1 MAEFAFRRSRRRRSV
16 AVVLA
21 RAAAHRRASAGRWVA
36 AADSDDA
43 PPPRA
48 PPPRGSADASPA
60 AEEPGVAAEAARRL
74 GVPPERL
81 AAFAEVYGHV
91 GARGAA
97 GWKGLLA
104 KVRSAA
110 EVEAAIDAAD
120 ARADDD
126 GGGLFDGCPRGD
138 ARARA
143 RWRARLVWC
152 GRYSAKDATPLAAA
166 LATAADQLRAARA
179 RRAALLGADGAE
191 RFALR
196 VRRARFDDEH
206 LACRARAYPC
216 DIVWPRIGSR
226 ADSRGNTLRRRSLSP
241 PAGTRSAASSR

>member
-1 MAEFAFRRSRRRRSV
+1 MAEFAFRRSRRRTERRGR
-16 AVVLA
+16 A
-21 RAAAHRRASAGRWVA
+21 RAGRRPSARVGREVGA

-43 PPPRA
+43 RRRRA
-48 PPPRGSADASPA
+48 RRAARRREPA
-60 AEEPGVAAEAARRL
+60 AEEPGAAAEAARRL

-91 GARGAA
+91 RRARAA

-126 GGGLFDGCPRGD
+126 GGGLFDGCPRGGRR

-143 RWRARLVWC
+143 RAALVC
-152 GRYSAKDATPLAAA
+152 AAATRPKDATPLAAA

-206 LACRARAYPC
+206 LACRAARARA
-216 DIVWPRIGSR
+216 ISFGRESARARILAEKR
-226 ADSRGNTLRRRSLSP
+226 
-241 PAGTRSAASSR
+241 